1 MATARN
7 IVFIGL
13 ELESCY
19 SVEGNQ
25 ALGGDFSRRGMN
37 KFLGSVGTFPH
48 PPKKGRENSAECN

>member
-25 ALGGDFSRRGMN
+25 ALVGDFSGRGMN

-48 PPKKGRENSAECN
+48 PPQKR